1 MKVGDLVRD
10 YITATLGVIL
20 ADPWLSA
27 DCLVGGDAWPEEEYY
42 LTEVLFTNG
51 TALTIE
57 VDDLELISASR

>member
-20 ADPWLSA
+20 AEPWLSA
-27 DCLVGGDAWPEEEYY
+27 DCLDGGDAWPEEEYY

>member
-42 LTEVLFTNG
+42 LTEVLFTDG
-51 TALTIE
+51 TTLTIE
-57 VDDLELISASR
+57 VDDLEYLHESR